1 MGRCKRAA
9 ARRPAARR
17 PPPPP
22 PFSGQ
27 KRLTNVA
34 VVRVRKHGLRFEVA
48 CYKNKVAN
56 WRSGV

>member
-1 MGRCKRAA
+1 MGRCKRA
-9 ARRPAARR
+9 AARR